1 MTEDTPVA
9 IASTT
14 KGMTALAIMQLIER
28 GLVDLGAPAIRYVP
42 DFTMNDAWCGSK
54 LSLPNEPEEGA
65 FAHGPATT
73 SRSALPLQ
81 LLAGP

>member
-28 GLVDLGAPAIRYVP
+28 GLVDLDAPVIRYVP
-42 DFTMNDAWCGSK
+42 T
-54 LSLPNEPEEGA
+54 PP
-65 FAHGPATT
+65 
-73 SRSALPLQ
+73 
-81 LLAGP
+81 